1 MGLVTVFWP
10 ATTTTGGEF
19 EFQAD
24 GEARFVV
31 SIIEVIWLMRLRRA
45 EAVEAGGIIA
55 RLRITE
61 RGRAAAV
68 QEVGGHRQPDG
79 MGQVRAGFHHDDR
92 VAGAGDVKAK
102 MAAGDAQ
109 RAGLRIPQLSRSTA
123 KKWAPARGAGKIIDD
138 ETNAV
143 I

>member
-1 MGLVTVFWP
+1 M
-10 ATTTTGGEF
+10 TTTGEEF

-45 EAVEAGGIIA
+45 EAVEPGGITA
-55 RLRITE
+55 RLRIAE

-68 QEVGGHRQPDG
+68 QGVGGHRQPDG
-79 MGQVRAGFHHDDR
+79 LSQVRAGFHHDDR
-92 VAGAGDVKAK
+92 VTGAGDVEAK

-109 RAGLRIPQLSRSTA
+109 RGGLRIPQLRPGIA
-123 KKWAPARGAGKIIDD
+123 K
-138 ETNAV
+138 N
-143 I
+143 